1 MSSLFRKLVLL
12 LFTACISRVW
22 AWDISNENDRQNCQS
37 RTRNPLDGC
46 EGSRM
51 VFVDGLGNG
60 TGFRSVQ
67 SAVASLP
74 NNTDTY
80 IILIAAGNY
89 TEQVNVTRRGPTYL
103 LGQTSHPKDQSYNTV
118 NIIWAAVAGTGDNAY
133 TSTLTVA
140 PNLNASLTGSGPTG
154 FAVPSDTPFG
164 SVDFRTY
171 NINFINDYAP
181 YSVTPSLALSIS
193 RANGGFYYTGFYSY
207 QDTVY
212 VGKLGNA
219 YFKNGEVAGQ
229 TDFFY
234 GFGTAWVEK
243 TSIALRSCGGGITAW
258 KGTNTT
264 FANKYGVYIVD
275 SNVHA
280 ANSSLSITNG
290 GKQNAQM
297 RAIFART
304 YLDSSI
310 LSTGYIDW
318 VPARYT
324 PNLTLQAEYRNY
336 GPGYNVSGRASAL
349 SDVQLTDRQ
358 WEGYDE
364 PGKVFQTPEGRF
376 GNTGWIDW
384 SV

>member
-1 MSSLFRKLVLL
+1 MITLL
-12 LFTACISRVW
+12 MI
-22 AWDISNENDRQNCQS
+22 
-37 RTRNPLDGC
+37 
-46 EGSRM
+46 
-51 VFVDGLGNG
+51 
-60 TGFRSVQ
+60 
-67 SAVASLP
+67 
-74 NNTDTY
+74 
-80 IILIAAGNY
+80 
-89 TEQVNVTRRGPTYL
+89 
-103 LGQTSHPKDQSYNTV
+103 
-118 NIIWAAVAGTGDNAY
+118 
-133 TSTLTVA
+133 
-140 PNLNASLTGSGPTG
+140 
-154 FAVPSDTPFG
+154 
-164 SVDFRTY
+164 
-171 NINFINDYAP
+171 
-181 YSVTPSLALSIS
+181 
-193 RANGGFYYTGFYSY
+193 
-207 QDTVY
+207 Y

-243 TSIALRSCGGGITAW
+243 TSISLRSCGGGITAW
-258 KGTNTT
+258 KGSNTT

-280 ANSSLSITNG
+280 ANSSLNIV
-290 GKQNAQM
+290 GKCALGRPWNAQM

-304 YLDSSI
+304 YLDNSI
-310 LSTGYIDW
+310 LPTGYIDW

-324 PNLTLQAEYRNY
+324 PNLTLQAEYKNY

-358 WEGYDE
+358 WGDYDK